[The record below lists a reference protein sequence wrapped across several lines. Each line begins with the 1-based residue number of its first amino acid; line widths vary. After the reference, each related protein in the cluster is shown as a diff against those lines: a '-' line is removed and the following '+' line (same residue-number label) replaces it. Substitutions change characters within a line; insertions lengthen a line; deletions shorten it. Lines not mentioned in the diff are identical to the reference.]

1 MSSERV
7 SPNEVS
13 FSAGISACE
22 KGDRWQ
28 VALEILSEM
37 ATSEA
42 SPNVFSYS
50 ACISACER
58 ASQWQLALV
67 LLAQMFTAGIVP
79 DQIILNTLLTARDKG
94 TQWEM
99 AFHLFWAA
107 WRESEHCTP
116 PHAPPQCSRA
126 IFCRH
131 LQHTSHRSTNAQF
144 AGLFSPAFRI
154 MTLSIATLCNS
165 LTRLHSGLLV
175 SSMHAVLGTVF
186 GIHEHHLVPPV

>member
-99 AFHLFWAA
+99 AFYLFWAT
-107 WRESEHCTP
+107 WRGSEHCTP
-116 PHAPPQCSRA
+116 PHTSTVFQGYFFVGTSSTLVIAAP
-126 IFCRH
+126 
-131 LQHTSHRSTNAQF
+131 
-144 AGLFSPAFRI
+144 
-154 MTLSIATLCNS
+154 TLSS
-165 LTRLHSGLLV
+165 LDSSVLHSG
-175 SSMHAVLGTVF
+175 S
-186 GIHEHHLVPPV
+186 